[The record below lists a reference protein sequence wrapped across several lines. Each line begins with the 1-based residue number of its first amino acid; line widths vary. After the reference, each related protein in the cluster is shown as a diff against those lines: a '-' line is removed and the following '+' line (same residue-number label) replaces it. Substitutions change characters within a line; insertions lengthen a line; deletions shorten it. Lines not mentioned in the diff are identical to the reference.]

1 MDFYNKHYIRT
12 DDRGAIIYGFS
23 DAFEQPFETDICINE
38 QGGRQFR
45 LEPNGTENPPLRDMQ
60 GVALYKWDGEKVVER
75 TEAERQADVAP
86 LSPPQLTPE
95 QRLNDIEEFIANF
108 VYGGAAT

>member
-23 DAFEQPFETDICINE
+23 DAFEQPQSTDICINE
-38 QGGRQFR
+38 QGGRQFH
-45 LEPNGTENPPLRDMQ
+45 LMPNGTENPPLLDMH
-60 GVALYKWDGEKVVER
+60 GIPLYKWDGEEVIER
-75 TEAERQADVAP
+75 AEEERQADIVLPA
-86 LSPPQLTPE
+86 PPQPTPE
-95 QRLNDIEEFIANF
+95 QRLNDVEGFIANF